1 MKRVE
6 NKNDVIKIKLDMD
19 LGYISFARN
28 NEDY

>member
-19 LGYISFARN
+19 LGYISFAIN